1 MNNILKSVNIC
12 TIGGGTGSSV
22 LLRGLKNCS
31 DFLTAIVT
39 VSDDGGSSGI
49 LRKELGVLPPG
60 DFRNCVAA
68 LSDSESII
76 KELFDYRF
84 DQGKSLKGHSLGNLL
99 IAAMSDITG
108 NFEEGLYQSAKI
120 LGAKGTVL
128 PSSLED
134 IVLQAKL
141 TDGSLVNGESLIP
154 LKEGKIAS
162 VHLNPASAKGSVST
176 INALKKADLI
186 IIGPGSLYTSVIPPL
201 LVQDLINVIKESSA
215 LKIYICNVA
224 TQKGETDGYSVY
236 DHRVAIE
243 EHPYKDI
250 FDYIIADENYNIPI
264 VSHEEEP
271 IKITQND
278 QDNAKVLQFDI
289 KSAEHSLRHDSN
301 KLSSSIKK
309 IYNLWINSSN

>member
-154 LKEGKIAS
+154 LKEGKISS

-186 IIGPGSLYTSVIPPL
+186 IVGPGSLYTSVIPPL
-201 LVQDLINVIKESSA
+201 LVQDLLNVIKESSA
-215 LKIYICNVA
+215 LKIYICNIA

-236 DHRVAIE
+236 DHIVAIE
-243 EHPYKDI
+243 EHTYKDI

-264 VSHEEEP
+264 VSHEEKP
-271 IKITQND
+271 IKISQND
-278 QDNAKVLQFDI
+278 HDNAKVLQFDI
-289 KSAEHSLRHDSN
+289 KSVEHSLRHDSN
-301 KLSSSIKK
+301 KLSKSIKK